1 MSPFPSQGRGD
12 NIGKGKSVEVAVFG
26 TKSYDRHFLDSA
38 AEGADIQW
46 HFIEPRL
53 TQTTAPL
60 ASPFEAIC
68 CFVND
73 EISSDVLDKLAKGK
87 TKLIAMRCAG
97 YNNVDLP
104 RAHELGIQVARVP
117 AYSPYAV
124 AEHAVGL
131 ILTLNRKY
139 HKAYNRVRE
148 GDFSL
153 NGLVG
158 FDLHGKTVGVIG
170 TGKIGQIFARI
181 MHGFGCELLAY
192 DVQQAEDC
200 LKLGVNYKALDEIL
214 AQSDIISLHCPL
226 LPVTKH
232 LIDDEAIGKLK
243 AGAMVINTSRGGLID
258 TVAAIGGLKSG
269 QIGSL
274 GIDVY
279 EEEAE
284 LFFEDK
290 SETVIQDDVFARLVT
305 FPNVLVTGHQG
316 FFTQNALEAIAQ
328 VTVQNLKEFA
338 TGKTLTNEVAV
349 S

>member
-1 MSPFPSQGRGD
+1 M
-12 NIGKGKSVEVAVFG
+12 EVAVFG
-26 TKSYDRHFLDSA
+26 TKSYDRQFLEAA
-38 AEGADIQW
+38 AEGSDIQW

-53 TQTTAPL
+53 TATTAPL
-60 ASPFEAIC
+60 AHPFEAIC

-73 EISSDVLDKLAKGK
+73 EISDGVLTRLAEGK

-104 RAHELGIQVARVP
+104 KADELGIQVARVP

-124 AEHAVGL
+124 AEHAAGL

-153 NGLVG
+153 GGLLG
-158 FDLHGKTVGVIG
+158 FDLNGKTVGVIG
-170 TGKIGQIFARI
+170 TGKIGQLFAKI
-181 MHGFGCELLAY
+181 MHGFGCDLLAY
-192 DVQQAEDC
+192 DIHEADEC
-200 LKLGVNYKALDEIL
+200 TKLGVHYVPLDEL
-214 AQSDIISLHCPL
+214 LGKSDIISLHCPL
-226 LPVTKH
+226 LPATKH
-232 LIDDEAIGKLK
+232 LIGDDAIAKLK
-243 AGAMVINTSRGGLID
+243 PGAMIVNTSRGGLID

-290 SETVIQDDVFARLVT
+290 SETVIQDDVFARLMT

-316 FFTQNALEAIAQ
+316 FFTQNALEAIAE
-328 VTVQNLKEFA
+328 VTVQNLKEFGA
-338 TGKTLTNEVAV
+338 GKELTNEVKV

>member
-1 MSPFPSQGRGD
+1 
-12 NIGKGKSVEVAVFG
+12 VEVAVFG
-26 TKSYDRHFLDSA
+26 TKSYDRQFLQDA
-38 AEGADIQW
+38 AERTDISW
-46 HFIEPRL
+46 NFIEPRL
-53 TQTTAPL
+53 TETTAPL

-73 EISSDVLDKLAKGK
+73 TISAGVLQKLAEGK

-104 RAHELGIQVARVP
+104 KAHELGIQVARVP
-117 AYSPYAV
+117 AYSPHAV

-153 NGLVG
+153 GGLLG

-181 MHGFGCELLAY
+181 MHGFGCKLLAY
-192 DVQQAEDC
+192 DLHPAEDC
-200 LKLGVNYKALDEIL
+200 QKMGVEYLPLDEVL
-214 AQSDIISLHCPL
+214 AQSDILSLHCPL
-226 LPVTKH
+226 LPATRH
-232 LIDDEAIGKLK
+232 LIGDEAIGKLK
-243 AGAMVINTSRGGLID
+243 PGAMIINTSRGGLID
-258 TVAAIGGLKSG
+258 TMAAIGGLKSG

-279 EEEAE
+279 EEEAD

-316 FFTQNALEAIAQ
+316 FFTHNALDAIAK

-338 TGKTLTNEVAV
+338 AGEDLTNEVKV

>member
-1 MSPFPSQGRGD
+1 M
-12 NIGKGKSVEVAVFG
+12 EVAVFG
-26 TKSYDRHFLDSA
+26 TKSYDRQFLQA
-38 AEGADIQW
+38 AADGTDIEW
-46 HFIEPRL
+46 NFIEPRL
-53 TQTTAPL
+53 TETTAPL
-60 ASPFEAIC
+60 AYPFEAIC

-73 EISSDVLDKLAKGK
+73 EISSGVLQKLSKGK

-104 RAHELGIQVARVP
+104 VAHELGIQVARVP

-153 NGLVG
+153 GGLLG

-181 MHGFGCELLAY
+181 MYGFGCKLLAF
-192 DVQQAEDC
+192 DVHQAEEC
-200 LKLGVNYKALDEIL
+200 QNLGVKYETLEELL

-232 LIDDEAIGKLK
+232 LINDKSISKLK
-243 AGAMVINTSRGGLID
+243 PGAMIINTSRGGLID
-258 TVAAIGGLKSG
+258 TKAAIEGLKSG

-290 SETVIQDDVFARLVT
+290 SESVIQDDVFARLVT

-316 FFTQNALEAIAQ
+316 FFTQNALEAIAN
-328 VTVQNLKEFA
+328 VTVQNLQEFTA
-338 TGKTLTNEVAV
+338 GHELTNEVKV